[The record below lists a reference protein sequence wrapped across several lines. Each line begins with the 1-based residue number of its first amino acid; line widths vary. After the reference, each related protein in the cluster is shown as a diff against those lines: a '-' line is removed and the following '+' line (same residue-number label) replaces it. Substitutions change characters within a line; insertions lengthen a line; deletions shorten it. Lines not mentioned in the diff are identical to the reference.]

1 MQPLAWGGI
10 PQGLWVPTPQLKK
23 HLHRRSSHRFNRA
36 LCTIHVSFSSSRIVS
51 LLPGPG
57 KISRM
62 APDPDGKESHID
74 LLFTTENGGWGGGGN
89 PPSWGN
95 TPQPV
100 NREESIITLLSQ
112 PASLAMLIG
121 MCNGL
126 LIRSNLGSPAQ
137 RGLWGG
143 GLARGWGLLR
153 VLPRRAGSLA
163 LGPALQNDVL
173 IRHPNPAA
181 QLGILGCCSC
191 VRVYLCARVHVC
203 TVNTTAG
210 GCAHS
215 VYIHGAGY
223 RTKRRGER
231 RECSRITSKGRTQ
244 PSSFDNANKD
254 IYFPMTS
261 SPSPY

>member
-1 MQPLAWGGI
+1 MLFQLLTHCLSPAWSRENLLQDG
-10 PQGLWVPTPQLKK
+10 PRPRWQGV
-23 HLHRRSSHRFNRA
+23 SHRSPFHNREW
-36 LCTIHVSFSSSRIVS
+36 
-51 LLPGPG
+51 G
-57 KISRM
+57 M
-62 APDPDGKESHID
+62 
-74 LLFTTENGGWGGGGN
+74 GGGGN

-100 NREESIITLLSQ
+100 NREESVVITLLSQ

-153 VLPRRAGSLA
+153 VLPRRAGSVA
-163 LGPALQNDVL
+163 LVPALQNDVL

-191 VRVYLCARVHVC
+191 VRVYLCVC
-203 TVNTTAG
+203 TCVRVYM
-210 GCAHS
+210 CA
-215 VYIHGAGY
+215 
-223 RTKRRGER
+223 
-231 RECSRITSKGRTQ
+231 
-244 PSSFDNANKD
+244 P
-254 IYFPMTS
+254 
-261 SPSPY
+261 